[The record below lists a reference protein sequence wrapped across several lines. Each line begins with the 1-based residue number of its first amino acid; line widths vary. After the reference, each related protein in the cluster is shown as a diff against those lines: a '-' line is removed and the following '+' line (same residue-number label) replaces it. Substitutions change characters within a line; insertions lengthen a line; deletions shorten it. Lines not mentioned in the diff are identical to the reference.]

1 MTLPSPGPTHPTYGG
16 PANESVVEDVTCL
29 GCGCLCDDIALTVAG
44 GRITGARNAC
54 ELGRRWFFAD
64 RAKDVV
70 NAAMIDGRVTDW
82 DEALDRAAEIL
93 GRAKAPVVLGLTRT
107 STETVG
113 VAVAIAD
120 RIGAVMGLG
129 RAGETAHRTLAV
141 QRVGK
146 VSASLGEVKNRADV
160 VVFWGVDP
168 VVTHPRHLE
177 RYSVE
182 PPGRFVPR
190 GRAGRTVMVADG
202 ERTATAERA
211 DLFLNVSPEGEYA
224 TLWTLRALVRG
235 VMLDPEAVERTTGHP
250 LTLLGD
256 WAERW
261 KNARYGAWFSGA
273 RPGRTS
279 AEYEAELMLVR
290 DLNASTRFVILS
302 TGSPGNAAGA
312 EAVLTWQSGCAS
324 SVDYT
329 RGYPR
334 YAPGA
339 SSAAEMLARGEAD
352 AALIVADRVEDDLPG
367 DAGAHLAGI
376 PRIAIAPEATTTWRT
391 AGVALACATTGIDAP
406 GTVTRTDGVTL
417 PLRPGLAASLPTDG
431 ELLRAI
437 LDRLKGAGGRPFLTA
452 EGEGA

>member
-1 MTLPSPGPTHPTYGG
+1 M
-16 PANESVVEDVTCL
+16 TCL
-29 GCGCLCDDIALTVAG
+29 GCGCLCDDIALTVEG
-44 GRITGARNAC
+44 GRIAEARNAC
-54 ELGRRWFFAD
+54 EIGREWFLAD
-64 RAKDVV
+64 RAGDGVD
-70 NAAMIDGRVTDW
+70 AATIDGRLADRG
-82 DEALDRAAEIL
+82 EALDRAAEIL

-113 VAVAIAD
+113 VAAAIAD
-120 RIGAVMGLG
+120 RIGAVLGLG
-129 RAGETAHRTLAV
+129 RVDETLSRTLAV

-168 VVTHPRHLE
+168 VVTHPRHFE

-182 PPGRFVPR
+182 PRGRFVPQ
-190 GRAGRTVMVADG
+190 GRAGRTLMVADMQ
-202 ERTATAERA
+202 RTATAERA
-211 DLFLNVSPEGEYA
+211 DHFLNLSPDGESA

-235 VMLDPEAVERTTGHP
+235 VTLDPDLVERTTGHP
-250 LTLLGD
+250 LALLRD

-273 RPGRTS
+273 RPGRARRS
-279 AEYEAELMLVR
+279 PAEYEAELMLVR

-302 TGSPGNAAGA
+302 MGGPGNAAGA
-312 EAVLTWQSGCAS
+312 EAVLAWQSGLAT

-339 SSAAEMLARGEAD
+339 SSAVEMLARGEAD
-352 AALIVADRVEDDLPG
+352 AALIVADRVEEDLPE
-367 DAGAHLAGI
+367 AARAHLAAI
-376 PRIAIAPEATTTWRT
+376 PRIAIAPEATTTWV
-391 AGVALACATTGIDAP
+391 AVGVALTCATTGIDAP
-406 GTVTRTDGVTL
+406 GTVTRVDGVAL
-417 PLRPGLAASLPTDG
+417 PLRPALAASLPTDG
-431 ELLRAI
+431 DLLRAI
-437 LDRLKGAGGRPFLTA
+437 LDRLKGAGRGRLLMA